1 MHRITAP
8 LGALL
13 LMSGMAMAQSPA
25 DGLGMPGTLTSGT
38 AATFAPFEYQVDGSN
53 TGFDIDLIQA
63 VAEAMG
69 VKSRTLNIDFGGLIP
84 ALQGRRIDVINSGMY
99 INPARAAQVD
109 FVPYMRIGDAVVVRQ
124 GNPAHV
130 TGRDGL
136 CGHTVAVTLGGIEET
151 YAREDAAT
159 CEKAG
164 KAKLTVMS
172 LPTAQDSALAL
183 RQGRAEALYNSTPGV
198 AVMLTQMAGQVE
210 VAGPT
215 FANGTQIGI
224 AVRKGDTVLHDAIA
238 AAVKK
243 VVADG
248 TYARLLKKY
257 DLPASS
263 SIF

>member
-1 MHRITAP
+1 M
-8 LGALL
+8 
-13 LMSGMAMAQSPA
+13 
-25 DGLGMPGTLTSGT
+25 
-38 AATFAPFEYQVDGSN
+38 DGSN
-53 TGFDIDLIQA
+53 TGFDVDFIQA
-63 VAEAMG
+63 VAAAMG
-69 VKSRTLNIDFGGLIP
+69 LKSHTLNIDFGGLIP
-84 ALQGRRIDVINSGMY
+84 ALQGKRIDVINSGMY
-99 INPARAAQVD
+99 INPARSAQVD
-109 FVPYMRIGDAVVVRQ
+109 FVPYMRIGDAVVVRH
-124 GNPAHV
+124 GNPAHI

-151 YAREDAAT
+151 YAREDAVA
-159 CEKAG
+159 CETAG
-164 KAKLTVMS
+164 KPKLTVLS

-198 AVMLTQMAGQVE
+198 AVMLKQMAGQFE

-224 AVRKGDTVLHDAIA
+224 AVRKGDAALHSAIA
-238 AAVKK
+238 TAVRK

-248 TYARLLKKY
+248 TYAKLLEKY